1 MTDLPSTSRIATPGA
16 GEAAESALLAGLP
29 PEKMHAV
36 RELLRERA
44 LLFERYRRLV
54 DTTSDA
60 IVITDPARTIVFANP
75 AAHGLFGY
83 SDSGLIGKP
92 LDALAA
98 PESRGDVDERERQ
111 AFAGVAQQYE
121 TTVVLANGEPRTVSI
136 SSAPLREGDDVTGVV
151 ATLRDVTDERRA
163 RDAVAQSEARY
174 RNLFETASDAIY
186 TMDVHGSFTSVN
198 RATCLMSGYD
208 REELLGRPAE
218 PFLDRDDFP
227 IVERHFREALA
238 GEAQRYECHFFRKS
252 GERRQL
258 SVTNTPIVQAGQ
270 VAGVLGIARDV
281 TAERQRDEALA
292 RSEARY
298 TRLVETASDAIF
310 MLDREGRFTSV
321 NRTLELTI
329 GRPRG
334 ELLGTRFSELLDGK
348 QLPVA
353 ESLFR
358 ETMEGRRQRS
368 ELRYRDADGNLRTG
382 SVMTTPVI
390 EDGRTAGVLAIV
402 RDVTEE
408 RRLGEEL
415 LQREKLAAIGQL
427 VSGTAHELNN
437 PLAGI
442 MAFAQLLATSEPL
455 SLEQRDAV
463 ETIQKEARRSA
474 KIVANLLLFARQR
487 APQRTTT
494 DLNAVLRD
502 TLEMRS
508 YVLRAEQVDVVA
520 EFDRNL
526 PATSADPFQL
536 QQVVLNLLTNA
547 EHALRTHEGK
557 KRITLRTQRVG
568 DRLLASVSDTGPGI
582 PPEQLDRIFD
592 PFFTTK
598 VVGEGT
604 GLGLSISHGI
614 VRQHGGSLT
623 VRSTPGH
630 GATFTID
637 LPLVAPSRAKDAE
650 RSVDA
655 GAQPPGHGRMLIV
668 DDESSIRA
676 ALAVFLRR
684 AGHQVDA
691 VGSGR
696 EALPL
701 LGSRRYRAIL
711 LDLRMPDMSGEAVFA
726 TLEESDPDHARRV
739 VFTSGDTESE
749 GTRAFLRGAGRPWIA
764 KPFALATVADL
775 LDSVARDDAAA
786 AAGAAR

>member
-1 MTDLPSTSRIATPGA
+1 
-16 GEAAESALLAGLP
+16 
-29 PEKMHAV
+29 
-36 RELLRERA
+36 
-44 LLFERYRRLV
+44 
-54 DTTSDA
+54 
-60 IVITDPARTIVFANP
+60 
-75 AAHGLFGY
+75 
-83 SDSGLIGKP
+83 
-92 LDALAA
+92 
-98 PESRGDVDERERQ
+98 
-111 AFAGVAQQYE
+111 
-121 TTVVLANGEPRTVSI
+121 
-136 SSAPLREGDDVTGVV
+136 
-151 ATLRDVTDERRA
+151 
-163 RDAVAQSEARY
+163 
-174 RNLFETASDAIY
+174 
-186 TMDVHGSFTSVN
+186 
-198 RATCLMSGYD
+198 
-208 REELLGRPAE
+208 
-218 PFLDRDDFP
+218 
-227 IVERHFREALA
+227 
-238 GEAQRYECHFFRKS
+238 
-252 GERRQL
+252 
-258 SVTNTPIVQAGQ
+258 
-270 VAGVLGIARDV
+270 
-281 TAERQRDEALA
+281 
-292 RSEARY
+292 
-298 TRLVETASDAIF
+298 
-310 MLDREGRFTSV
+310 
-321 NRTLELTI
+321 
-329 GRPRG
+329 
-334 ELLGTRFSELLDGK
+334 
-348 QLPVA
+348 
-353 ESLFR
+353 
-358 ETMEGRRQRS
+358 MEGRRQRS

-614 VRQHGGSLT
+614 VRQHGGSSPCD
-623 VRSTPGH
+623 RRRGMARPSPSTFLSSHRLGRR
-630 GATFTID
+630 T
-637 LPLVAPSRAKDAE
+637 PSAVSMPE
-650 RSVDA
+650 RN
-655 GAQPPGHGRMLIV
+655 
-668 DDESSIRA
+668 
-676 ALAVFLRR
+676 RR
-684 AGHQVDA
+684 
-691 VGSGR
+691 
-696 EALPL
+696 
-701 LGSRRYRAIL
+701 
-711 LDLRMPDMSGEAVFA
+711 
-726 TLEESDPDHARRV
+726 
-739 VFTSGDTESE
+739 
-749 GTRAFLRGAGRPWIA
+749 GTGGC
-764 KPFALATVADL
+764 
-775 LDSVARDDAAA
+775 
-786 AAGAAR
+786 